1 MHENRA
7 AKYMFLVNKHFSET
21 FSHTKKQVCNF
32 LPFLRFNPS
41 GACLPQEAMLT
52 HTRNCFWL
60 ACLKNLMHNFPFLFL
75 RHNRFGKL
83 NVEKRWNNSQEH
95 VFQRKITRGIFKEM
109 FKQAINSERFTRN
122 VVQMP
127 Y

>member
-41 GACLPQEAMLT
+41 GACLSQEGMLT

-83 NVEKRWNNSQEH
+83 SVEKKMKQFTGTCFPKKNNPWD
-95 VFQRKITRGIFKEM
+95 F
-109 FKQAINSERFTRN
+109 
-122 VVQMP
+122 
-127 Y
+127 